1 MTTQTLSDSLM
12 IDRIRR
18 SLGTETVGS
27 HIYLFTAVG
36 STNAVLRDLARG
48 GAAEGT
54 VVIAD
59 GQTAG
64 RGRAGRPWF
73 SPPGVNLYVSALL
86 RPAIAPSSVPVFAF
100 IASLA
105 LTDALAAESVKATIK
120 WPNDAV
126 VDGRK
131 IGGSLIEYAVSG
143 SRLDYVILGTGV
155 NLNVGA
161 DDLRVALSA
170 EAEGATTLRAA
181 AGRDIDRNVFAA
193 RLLNEIERWHAVY
206 RAKGPEAILRAWR
219 ERDALR
225 GRNITV
231 GEGPRAFAAQACGV
245 DDDGCLLVEVNGRRE
260 RVLSGAIRLA
270 E

>member
-1 MTTQTLSDSLM
+1 MTTPTLCDSLM
-12 IDRIRR
+12 IDLIRR
-18 SLGTETVGS
+18 SLDTETVGR
-27 HIYLFTAVG
+27 HIYLFAAVG

-48 GAAEGT
+48 GATEGT
-54 VVIAD
+54 VVMAD

-86 RPAIAPSSVPVFAF
+86 RPSIAPSAVSVFAF

-105 LTDALAAESVKATIK
+105 LTHALAAESVRAAIK
-120 WPNDAV
+120 WPNDVV

-155 NLNVGA
+155 NVNVA
-161 DDLRVALSA
+161 AEDLRAALSD
-170 EAEGATTLRAA
+170 EADGATTLREA

-193 RLLNEIERWHAVY
+193 RLLNEIERWYGTY
-206 RAKGPEAILRAWR
+206 RVEGPAAILSAWR

-225 GRNITV
+225 GRRITV
-231 GEGPRAFAAQACGV
+231 GDGARAFAAQACGV
-245 DDDGCLLVEVNGRRE
+245 DDDGCLVVEVQGQPQ

>member
-1 MTTQTLSDSLM
+1 MTTQTLCDSLM
-12 IDRIRR
+12 IDRIRQ
-18 SLGTETVGS
+18 SLCTETLGG

-54 VVIAD
+54 VVIAE

-86 RPAIAPSSVPVFAF
+86 RPSIRPSAVPVFAF

-105 LTDALAAESVKATIK
+105 LTDALAAEGVTAAIK
-120 WPNDAV
+120 WPNDVV

-155 NLNVGA
+155 NLNVGT
-161 DDLRVALSA
+161 DDLRAALSG
-170 EAEGATTLRAA
+170 EADGATTLRVA

-193 RLLNEIERWHAVY
+193 RLLTKMEQWYGTY
-206 RAKGPEAILRAWR
+206 RTKGPAAIMSAWR
-219 ERDALR
+219 LRDALR

-231 GEGPRAFAAQACGV
+231 GEGARAFAARACGV
-245 DDDGCLLVEVNGRRE
+245 DDDGCLVVDVQGRRE
-260 RVLSGAIRLA
+260 RVLSGAIRVA
-270 E
+270 G

>member
-1 MTTQTLSDSLM
+1 MTTQTLCNSLM

-18 SLGTETVGS
+18 SLDTETVGT

-193 RLLNEIERWHAVY
+193 RLLNGIERWYAVY
-206 RAKGPEAILRAWR
+206 RAKGPEAILSAWR
-219 ERDALR
+219 ERDELH

-245 DDDGCLLVEVNGRRE
+245 DDDGCLLVEVDGQRE
-260 RVLSGAIRLA
+260 RVRSGAIRLA

>member
-1 MTTQTLSDSLM
+1 MTTQTMCDSLM

-18 SLGTETVGS
+18 SLRTETVGA
-27 HIYLFTAVG
+27 HIYLFMAVG
-36 STNAVLRDLARG
+36 STNAVLRDFARG

-73 SPPGVNLYVSALL
+73 SPPGVNLYVSTLL
-86 RPAIAPSSVPVFAF
+86 RPAITPSAVPVFAF
-100 IASLA
+100 IASLG
-105 LTDALAAESVKATIK
+105 LTDALAAESVKAAIK
-120 WPNDAV
+120 WPNDVV

-143 SRLDYVILGTGV
+143 SRLDYMILGTGV

-161 DDLRVALSA
+161 DDLRAALSE

-193 RLLNEIERWHAVY
+193 RLLTAIERWYATY
-206 RAKGPEAILRAWR
+206 STDGPGAILTAWR
-219 ERDALR
+219 TRDALR
-225 GRNITV
+225 GRKITV
-231 GEGPRAFAAQACGV
+231 GEGARAFAARAWGV
-245 DDDGCLLVEVNGRRE
+245 DDDGCLLVEVEGRRD